1 MIDWAFRIDIMN
13 NRFNERILLYRVR
26 RGDAEAF
33 SPLYDAY
40 IDKIYRFIY
49 LKVATP
55 QDAEDIAAETF
66 LKVWHY
72 VRDGKKIT
80 SLQALLYRTARNL
93 VIDFYRKKGAGAV
106 QSIDETEIVVA
117 DRIDLTLE
125 EKMNL
130 KQELGRIEE
139 HLRRIKDSYRE
150 VIVMHFLNELSVN
163 EIASILESSPG
174 AVRVLLHRG
183 IKALKSIL
191 ASS

>member
-1 MIDWAFRIDIMN
+1 MN
-13 NRFNERILLYRVR
+13 NRFNERILLYRAS

-55 QDAEDIAAETF
+55 QDAEDITGETF

-72 VRDGKKIT
+72 VRTGKNVKYF
-80 SLQALLYRTARNL
+80 QALLYRTARNC
-93 VIDFYRKKGAGAV
+93 VIDFYRKKGMGTIELA
-106 QSIDETEIVVA
+106 DETAVGVA
-117 DRIDLTLE
+117 DRVDLTLE

-130 KQELGRIEE
+130 KLDLNRVEK
-139 HLRRIKDSYRE
+139 HLRRIKDAYRE
-150 VIVMHFLNELSVN
+150 VIIMHFLNELSIK
-163 EIASILESSPG
+163 EIAAILESSPG

-183 IKALKSIL
+183 VKALKGMV
-191 ASS
+191 